1 MFVTELPIR
10 DTSRQTVARVLWFLF
25 SSGGAT
31 IAFLLAGIWVVA
43 SRGSRASRRVL
54 LLVAA
59 AYWVAGTYLV
69 PATIKRL
76 IAWGYAPISAS
87 DVPHGRTA
95 VVLLGSGSFL
105 SRDWA
110 GRQYTTV
117 DRIGAS
123 RVVEAARVYHLL
135 DADFVIS
142 SGGLIETNENSW
154 PSGLAM
160 ADALVSLGVPRD
172 RIIVEDESGTTRD
185 EAVIVKR
192 LLAARPVDHLVLV
205 TSPVHMRRSVG
216 VFRAEG
222 ITVIPAIARETPPF
236 DRWWAELIPTDKGL
250 EESGMAAH
258 ELAGLAVYYLHG
270 WYK

>member
-1 MFVTELPIR
+1 M
-10 DTSRQTVARVLWFLF
+10 ARVLWFLF
-25 SSGGAT
+25 SSGGA
-31 IAFLLAGIWVVA
+31 AVAVLLASIWVTA
-43 SRGSRASRRVL
+43 SKGSRASRRVL
-54 LLVAA
+54 LVIAA
-59 AYWVAGTYLV
+59 AYWVAGTYVV
-69 PATIKRL
+69 PAALKRV

-87 DVPHGRTA
+87 DVPQGRTA
-95 VVLLGSGSFL
+95 VVLLGSGSYL

-110 GRQYTTV
+110 GRQFATV
-117 DRIGAS
+117 DHIGAS
-123 RVVEAARVYHLL
+123 RVVEAAHAYQLL
-135 DADFVIS
+135 NAEFVVS
-142 SGGLIETNENSW
+142 SGGLLETDENSW

-172 RIIVEDESGTTRD
+172 RIVVEDESGTTRD

-192 LLAARPVDHLVLV
+192 LLASRPVDHLVLV

-216 VFRAEG
+216 VFLAEG

-258 ELAGLAVYYLHG
+258 ELAGLAVYYLRG
-270 WYK
+270 WYR

>member
-1 MFVTELPIR
+1 M
-10 DTSRQTVARVLWFLF
+10 
-25 SSGGAT
+25 
-31 IAFLLAGIWVVA
+31 
-43 SRGSRASRRVL
+43 SRRVL
-54 LLVAA
+54 LVVAA
-59 AYWVAGTYLV
+59 AYWTAGTYVV
-69 PATIKRL
+69 PATIKRVL
-76 IAWGYAPISAS
+76 AWGYAPISAN
-87 DVPHGRTA
+87 DVPQGRTA
-95 VVLLGSGSFL
+95 VVLLGSGSYL

-110 GRQYTTV
+110 GGQFTTV

-123 RVVEAARVYHLL
+123 RVVEAARAYQLL
-135 DADFVIS
+135 DADFVVS
-142 SGGLIETNENSW
+142 SGGLIETDENSW

-160 ADALVSLGVPRD
+160 ADALISLGVPRD
-172 RIIVEDESGTTRD
+172 RIVLEDESGNTHD

-192 LLAARPVDHLVLV
+192 LLASRPVDHLVLV

-222 ITVIPAIARETPPF
+222 IAVIPAVARETPPF

-258 ELAGLAVYYLHG
+258 ELAGLAVYYLRG

>member
-1 MFVTELPIR
+1 M
-10 DTSRQTVARVLWFLF
+10 ARLLWFLF

-31 IAFLLAGIWVVA
+31 IAFALAGIWVVA
-43 SRGSRASRRVL
+43 SRGSRVSRRVL

-59 AYWVAGTYLV
+59 AYWVAGTYIV
-69 PATIKRL
+69 PATIKRV
-76 IAWGYAPISAS
+76 IAWGYAPLSAS
-87 DVPHGRTA
+87 DVPQARTA
-95 VVLLGSGSFL
+95 VVLLGSGSYL
-105 SRDWA
+105 SRDWT
-110 GRQYTTV
+110 GGQFTTV

-123 RVVEAARVYHLL
+123 RVVEAARAYQLL
-135 DADFVIS
+135 DADFVVS
-142 SGGLIETNENSW
+142 SGGLLETDENSW

-172 RIIVEDESGTTRD
+172 RIVLEDESGTTRD

-192 LLAARPVDHLVLV
+192 LLASRPVDHVVLV

-216 VFRAEG
+216 VFLAEG

-258 ELAGLAVYYLHG
+258 ELAGLAVYYLRG

>member
-1 MFVTELPIR
+1 M
-10 DTSRQTVARVLWFLF
+10 ARVLWFVC
-25 SSGGAT
+25 SSGGVT
-31 IAFLLAGIWVVA
+31 VAFALAVIGVVA
-43 SRGSRASRRVL
+43 SSGSRLSRRVL

-59 AYWVAGTYLV
+59 AYWVAGTYVV
-69 PATIKRL
+69 PATIKRV

-87 DVPHGRTA
+87 DVPPGRIA
-95 VVLLGSGSFL
+95 VVLLGSGSYL
-105 SRDWA
+105 SRDWT
-110 GRQYTTV
+110 GRQFATV

-123 RVVEAARVYHLL
+123 RVVAAAHAYQLL
-135 DADFVIS
+135 GADFVIS
-142 SGGLIETNENSW
+142 SGGLLEANEHSW

-172 RIIVEDESGTTRD
+172 RIVVENESGTTRD

-192 LLAARPVDHLVLV
+192 LLASRPVDHLVLV

-216 VFRAEG
+216 VFLAEG

-258 ELAGLAVYYLHG
+258 ELAGLAVYYLRG